1 MIIIFVYCSL
11 VVATRIPDF
20 TTVRV
25 AQQTN
30 DPKYLCYMGFTA
42 DIIITDCIVSD
53 CTLWFLY
60 NISGNSNV
68 MNYQLFLPF
77 ALGYLIKWFVIQ
89 SNNNQDFIIN
99 LYDVKHSK

>member
-1 MIIIFVYCSL
+1 MCRMLHKLIIIIFVYCSL

-53 CTLWFLY
+53 WD
-60 NISGNSNV
+60 
-68 MNYQLFLPF
+68 
-77 ALGYLIKWFVIQ
+77 YLHFVV
-89 SNNNQDFIIN
+89 FI
-99 LYDVKHSK
+99 